1 MKKVLILFTLIFTVI
16 LTACGEDTQW
26 TVSDYSPVE
35 RATEL
40 QSTEA
45 LSDTIVY
52 TEGTNPI
59 DEYFDYYLG
68 DAALLEGIEDYVYF
82 TSAATSVAEAG
93 VFKVKD
99 KATADA
105 LLEAF
110 DTRAESLAM
119 TYENYSPEDT
129 ERANN
134 MKKGSF
140 DDVVWFVA
148 SSDNDSVISVI
159 TK

>member
-1 MKKVLILFTLIFTVI
+1 MKKALVLLTLVFALL
-16 LTACGEDTQW
+16 LTACGEEQW
-26 TVSDYSPVE
+26 KVSDYSP
-35 RATEL
+35 ADKAAEL
-40 QSTEA
+40 QATEA
-45 LSDTIVY
+45 LADTIVY
-52 TEGTNPI
+52 TAEGDPI
-59 DEYFDYYLG
+59 DDYFDYYIG

-105 LLEAF
+105 LLSAF
-110 DTRAESLAM
+110 DTRAENLAM
-119 TYENYSPEDT
+119 TFENYSPEDT